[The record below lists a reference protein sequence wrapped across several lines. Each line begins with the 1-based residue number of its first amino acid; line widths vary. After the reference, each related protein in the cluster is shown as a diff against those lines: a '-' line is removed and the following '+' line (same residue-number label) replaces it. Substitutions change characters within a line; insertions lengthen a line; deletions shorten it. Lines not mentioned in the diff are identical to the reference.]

1 MDAISISPYCVK
13 MSQDLLYAVK
23 TGRNTQLYLQQL
35 EAVDI
40 DILRQELADDTH
52 KKAFWINLYNAFVK
66 IALSQ
71 NSAQYQNR
79 HRFFQQ
85 RFIAIGPHRISIDLI
100 EHGILRRSQLKWG
113 LGYLTNPFATS
124 LEKQLWVAIL
134 DYRIHFALNCGA
146 QSCPP
151 IAFYTPERIDAQ
163 LDMATANYLQ
173 QEVEYVPD
181 QNKWLL
187 PAILS
192 WFRGDFGGK
201 KGIRQLLQQY
211 HFTPPA
217 AQIRPRITF
226 KKYDWSLQLPSFAN
240 G

>member
-1 MDAISISPYCVK
+1 MDAISLSPSCITL
-13 MSQDLLYAVK
+13 SQDLLYAVK
-23 TGRNTQLYLQQL
+23 LGSSIQPYLQQL
-35 EAVDI
+35 ETVDI
-40 DILRQELADDTH
+40 DALRQELADDAH
-52 KKAFWINLYNAFVK
+52 KKAFWINLYNAFVQ

-71 NSAQYQNR
+71 NPAQYQNR
-79 HRFFQQ
+79 SRFFQQ
-85 RFIAIGPHRISIDLI
+85 RFITIGRHRISLDLI

-113 LGYLTNPFATS
+113 LGYLTNPLPTR
-124 LEKQLWVAIL
+124 LEKQLRVAIL

-146 QSCPP
+146 KSCPP
-151 IAFYTPERIDAQ
+151 IAFYTPEKIDAQ
-163 LDMATANYLQ
+163 LDMATASYLQ
-173 QEVEYVPD
+173 QEVAYMPG

-211 HFTPPA
+211 HVTPPA
-217 AQIRPRITF
+217 AESRPKISF
-226 KKYDWSLQLPSFAN
+226 KKYDWSLQLPSFTK